1 MTVTLVV
8 TTIMMRIPPAM
19 SLLSPEQLQSF
30 FGVNLDDD
38 DGDIIMMNASSSSVM
53 HDVDD
58 GNTTTLSIIV
68 DEENSSSSSSSS
80 IIGHNKECQTISKFR

>member
-1 MTVTLVV
+1 MTVMLVV

-30 FGVNLDDD
+30 FGVNLDND
-38 DGDIIMMNASSSSVM
+38 DGDIIMMNASSSVM

-58 GNTTTLSIIV
+58 GNTTTLSILV
-68 DEENSSSSSSSS
+68 DEENSSSSNSS